1 MENENQIGLAGY
13 FFLAVFCVLL
23 PLLVVKS
30 SRRLMTGAL
39 APWPAYFISV
49 VSQQI
54 FFAAFSLWVAYDE
67 AINLFTPPP
76 NPTRSALVGAAF
88 LAVMIVVTAPRWRHS
103 VEKRERRLYYFMPR
117 TPQQKL
123 MWAVLSLF
131 AGVGEEIAY
140 RGVMFVLFSRLT
152 GAPLTASLLTAVV
165 FAFCHYV
172 QGWKSMAV
180 IFLFALSFQ
189 ALVYV
194 TGTLFVAMAVH
205 FLYDVTA
212 GMMYGYFGDKLGYPI
227 EGIQPEGVVANAD

>member
-1 MENENQIGLAGY
+1 MMAGY
-13 FFLAVFCVLL
+13 YFLLVFCVLL

-39 APWPAYFISV
+39 APWPSYFVSV

-54 FFAAFSLWVAYDE
+54 FFTAFSLWVAYSE
-67 AINLFTPPP
+67 EINLLAPPP
-76 NPTRSALVGAAF
+76 QPVKSALIGAAF
-88 LAVMIVVTAPRWRHS
+88 LAVMIVAMAPQWRRS
-103 VEKRERRLYYFMPR
+103 VEERERRLYYFMPR
-117 TPQQKL
+117 TPQQKV

-140 RGVMFVLFSRLT
+140 RGVMFGLFSRLT
-152 GAPLTASLLTAVV
+152 GAPLAASLLVAVV

-194 TGTLFVAMAVH
+194 TGTLLVAMAVH

-212 GMMYGYFGDKLGYPI
+212 GMVYGYYGDKLGYPI
-227 EGIQPEGVVANAD
+227 EGIQPEGAVASAD